1 MSHAASESPTRNE
14 TRAAA
19 RALRA
24 RFDGAFGTARAL
36 DCLWVVSVFAGTFSA
51 VLLFWGRVLLS
62 DTYTSLT
69 VGRLITQSGLPHKD
83 TLTVAGRGATWI
95 DQQWL
100 AHLVVYESWRLGG
113 YPLVGVLSAGLIAT
127 AFALMF
133 VVMLSGGTNP
143 VFAFGISG
151 ACFVVADLNFETRP
165 QSFAYPLFMLLI
177 LLLAG
182 EEPTPSFR
190 PRLLL
195 AWPVLLLWGNL
206 HGSVLLGVGV
216 CLLYCALRSHT
227 AVRERRL
234 TQIAWYSVLAIGA
247 VVSSAI
253 TPYGTT
259 IISYYPHLLGN
270 PNLQSIAEWQ
280 PANYA
285 GLSIPF
291 DLLLAVAI
299 GSICFAWGRGIRP
312 STFALVLAVGLAVMA
327 TQAVRYEVWFAFGAA
342 FLLSDIRGRF
352 DALKPRSSHLNST
365 LPQMAAI
372 IMIVVA
378 ICAIAV
384 VATTP
389 TSTFERLTPP
399 DALRWT
405 ASYDVLG
412 GDHASVLTDD
422 LTGSALTWAYPDL
435 AGRVAFDSRTEIFPY
450 NTFEQLARFLT
461 LTGDWQ
467 ASTHANYNVISVAC
481 SGRTALCQRL
491 NGLQGWHT
499 AYWSSAAIV
508 LYRDP
513 NPLTQPPG

>member
-1 MSHAASESPTRNE
+1 MSHAASESPTPNE

-24 RFDGAFGTARAL
+24 RFDGAFATARAL

-100 AHLVVYESWRLGG
+100 AHLVVYESWRIGG
-113 YPLVGVLSAGLIAT
+113 YPLVGMLSAGLIAT
-127 AFALMF
+127 AFALLF
-133 VVMLSGGTNP
+133 VLMLSRGTNP

-177 LLLAG
+177 LLLAR
-182 EEPTPSFR
+182 EERTPSFR

-195 AWPVLLLWGNL
+195 AWPILLLWGNL

-216 CLLYCALRSHT
+216 CLLYCALRSLT
-227 AVRERRL
+227 AARERRL
-234 TQIAWYSVLAIGA
+234 TQIVWYSLLAIGA

-270 PNLQSIAEWQ
+270 PNLRSIAEWQ

-312 STFALVLAVGLAVMA
+312 STFALALAAGLALMA

-352 DALKPRSSHLNST
+352 DTLQAPVVPPQLDIAADGRDHHDRRCDRRDRGGRHHPHVHIRTTHPTRRVALDGVLRRARRRPRQRPHRRPDGIRAHLGIPRPRRTSRLRLPHRNLPLQHLRTARTLPHPHRRLASLDPRQLQRDQRRLLRPHRRSARNSTGCTAGTPPTGHPRRSSCT
-365 LPQMAAI
+365 E
-372 IMIVVA
+372 
-378 ICAIAV
+378 
-384 VATTP
+384 TP
-389 TSTFERLTPP
+389 TP
-399 DALRWT
+399 
-405 ASYDVLG
+405 
-412 GDHASVLTDD
+412 
-422 LTGSALTWAYPDL
+422 
-435 AGRVAFDSRTEIFPY
+435 
-450 NTFEQLARFLT
+450 
-461 LTGDWQ
+461 
-467 ASTHANYNVISVAC
+467 
-481 SGRTALCQRL
+481 
-491 NGLQGWHT
+491 
-499 AYWSSAAIV
+499 
-508 LYRDP
+508 
-513 NPLTQPPG
+513 